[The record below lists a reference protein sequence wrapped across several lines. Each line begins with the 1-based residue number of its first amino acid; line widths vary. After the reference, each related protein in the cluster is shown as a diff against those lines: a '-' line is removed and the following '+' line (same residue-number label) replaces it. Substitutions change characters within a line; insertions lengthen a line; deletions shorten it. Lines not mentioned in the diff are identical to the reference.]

1 MQQWSPILYLCK
13 FVSNLV
19 VAIFR
24 AGGVAL
30 LHAGAAAV
38 VAAAAA
44 AVGAVG
50 DVAACRRVLHP
61 S

>member
-30 LHAGAAAV
+30 LHAGAVAV
-38 VAAAAA
+38 AAA

-50 DVAACRRVLHP
+50 DVVACRRVQHP

>member
-1 MQQWSPILYLCK
+1 MQQGSPILYLCK

-30 LHAGAAAV
+30 LHAGAVV
-38 VAAAAA
+38 VAAVA

-50 DVAACRRVLHP
+50 DVAACRRVQRP

>member
-30 LHAGAAAV
+30 LHAGAAAAV
-38 VAAAAA
+38 AA

-50 DVAACRRVLHP
+50 DVAACRRVQRP

>member
-30 LHAGAAAV
+30 LHAGAAV

-44 AVGAVG
+44 AVAAVG

>member
-30 LHAGAAAV
+30 LHAGAAVAVV
-38 VAAAAA
+38 VAAAVA
-44 AVGAVG
+44 AVG
-50 DVAACRRVLHP
+50 DVAACRRVQRP

>member
-30 LHAGAAAV
+30 LHAGAAV
-38 VAAAAA
+38 VAAVA

-50 DVAACRRVLHP
+50 DVAACRRVQRP

>member
-30 LHAGAAAV
+30 LHAGAAV
-38 VAAAAA
+38 VAAVA
-44 AVGAVG
+44 AVAAVG
-50 DVAACRRVLHP
+50 DVAACRRVQRP

>member
-38 VAAAAA
+38 VVAA

-50 DVAACRRVLHP
+50 DVAACRRVQRP

>member
-1 MQQWSPILYLCK
+1 MQHWSPILYLCK

-30 LHAGAAAV
+30 LHAGAAV

-44 AVGAVG
+44 VAAVG
-50 DVAACRRVLHP
+50 DVAACRRVQRP

>member
-38 VAAAAA
+38 AAA

-50 DVAACRRVLHP
+50 DVVACRRVQHP

>member
-30 LHAGAAAV
+30 LHAGAAVVVAAV
-38 VAAAAA
+38 VAVA
-44 AVGAVG
+44 AVG
-50 DVAACRRVLHP
+50 DVAACRRVQRP

>member
-30 LHAGAAAV
+30 LHAGAV
-38 VAAAAA
+38 VVVAA

-50 DVAACRRVLHP
+50 DVAACRRVQRP

>member
-24 AGGVAL
+24 AGGVAF
-30 LHAGAAAV
+30 LHAGAVAV
-38 VAAAAA
+38 AAA

-50 DVAACRRVLHP
+50 DVAACRRVQHP

>member
-38 VAAAAA
+38 VAAA
-44 AVGAVG
+44 VGAVG
-50 DVAACRRVLHP
+50 DVAACRRVQRP